1 MTVYG
6 AAFEYREDGLS
17 FEENLVHDGFIQ
29 LDSDYG
35 FLRSKDIDNKDY
47 TECVIYHLS
56 DGSLMRYYPYY
67 GYVRE
72 RKGFGKSLF
81 VFLGTVIIEDNE
93 ICLRTDSLKFYKKE
107 RHDGDY
113 YVITDQ
119 STFEKRLRPRYHVT
133 IYIPHKEKIITVYW
147 NKKVKRPLSWSCFE
161 YPCI

>member
-1 MTVYG
+1 MKIRKCLFVCIMLSYCSMTVYC

-81 VFLGTVIIEDNE
+81 VFLGTIIIENNE

-113 YVITDQ
+113 YVITGQ
-119 STFEKRLRPRYHVT
+119 STFEKRLHPRYHVT
-133 IYIPHKEKIITVYW
+133 IYVPHKEK
-147 NKKVKRPLSWSCFE
+147 KS
-161 YPCI
+161 

>member
-1 MTVYG
+1 MKTRKYLLVYMMLSCCIMALYG
-6 AAFEYREDGLS
+6 TAFEYVGEGLI
-17 FEENLVHDGFIQ
+17 FEEDLVRDGFIQ

-35 FLRSKDIDNKDY
+35 FLRPEDIDNKDY

-56 DGSLMRYYPYY
+56 DGTIMRYYPYY

-81 VFLGTVIIEDNE
+81 VFLGTIIEDNE
-93 ICLRTDSLKFYKKE
+93 ICLTTRSLKFYKKE

-113 YVITDQ
+113 YVITGQ

-133 IYIPHKEKIITVYW
+133 IYVPHKEK
-147 NKKVKRPLSWSCFE
+147 KS
-161 YPCI
+161 

>member
-1 MTVYG
+1 MKIRKCLLVCIMLSYCSMTVYG

-81 VFLGTVIIEDNE
+81 VFLGTIIIEDNE

-113 YVITDQ
+113 YVITGQ
-119 STFEKRLRPRYHVT
+119 STFEKRLHPRYHVT
-133 IYIPHKEKIITVYW
+133 IYVPHKEK
-147 NKKVKRPLSWSCFE
+147 KS
-161 YPCI
+161 